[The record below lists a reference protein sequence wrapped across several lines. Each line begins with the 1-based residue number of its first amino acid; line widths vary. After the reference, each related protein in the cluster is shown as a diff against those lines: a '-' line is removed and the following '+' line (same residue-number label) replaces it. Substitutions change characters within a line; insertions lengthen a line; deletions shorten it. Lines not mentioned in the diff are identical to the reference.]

1 MLYYTCEIRGVKATA
16 VIPAYREEGRVGKV
30 VAGVKEYLADVLV
43 VDDGSP
49 DGTGAEAARAGASV
63 LRLEPNR
70 GKGAALLAGLAEA
83 RRRGFDVAVTLD
95 ADGQH
100 DAAAI
105 PAMLAALARGADVV
119 IGTRMGD
126 VRGMP
131 PQRVF
136 SNTFTSAV
144 ISMLAGRMVR
154 DSQTGYRALRLAA
167 VEKLPLVRRG
177 FDLESEMLLKAARA
191 GARIAHVTV
200 PTIYADEKSKI
211 NVLADTYRFFRVV
224 FADMAERLER

>member
-1 MLYYTCEIRGVKATA
+1 M
-16 VIPAYREEGRVGKV
+16 GRV
-30 VAGVKEYLADVLV
+30 VAAVKEYLADVLV

-63 LRLEPNR
+63 IRLEPNR

-83 RRRGFDVAVTLD
+83 RRRGFDAAVTVD

-105 PAMLAALARGADVV
+105 PAMLAALGRGADVV
-119 IGTRMGD
+119 IGTRMKD
-126 VRGMP
+126 LHGMP
-131 PQRVF
+131 PQRIF

-144 ISMLAGRMVR
+144 ISALAGRPVR
-154 DSQTGYRALRLAA
+154 DSQTGYRALRLVAL
-167 VEKLPLVRRG
+167 EKLPLKRRG

-191 GARIAHVTV
+191 GAKIAHVTV
-200 PTIYADEKSKI
+200 PTIYGDERSKI
-211 NVLADTYRFFRVV
+211 NVLADTYRFLRVV
-224 FADMAERLER
+224 VADLAERLQR

>member
-1 MLYYTCEIRGVKATA
+1 MKAIA

-30 VAGVKEYLADVLV
+30 VAAVREYLADVLV

-63 LRLEPNR
+63 IRLEPNR

-83 RRRGFDVAVTLD
+83 RRRGFEAAVTLD

-119 IGTRMGD
+119 IGTRMRNL
-126 VRGMP
+126 RGMP

-144 ISMLAGRMVR
+144 VSMLAGRLVR

-167 VEKLPLVRRG
+167 VEKLPLKRRG

-191 GARIAHVTV
+191 GARIKHVPV
-200 PTIYADEKSKI
+200 PTIYGDERSKI
-211 NVLADTYRFFRVV
+211 NAAADTFRFFRVV
-224 FADMAERLER
+224 VAELAGRLER

>member
-1 MLYYTCEIRGVKATA
+1 M
-16 VIPAYREEGRVGKV
+16 GRV
-30 VAGVKEYLADVLV
+30 VAAVKEYLADVLV

-63 LRLEPNR
+63 IRLEPNR

-83 RRRGFDVAVTLD
+83 RRRGFDAAVTVD

-105 PAMLAALARGADVV
+105 PAMLAALGRGADVV
-119 IGTRMGD
+119 IGTRMKD
-126 VRGMP
+126 LRGMP
-131 PQRVF
+131 PQRIF

-144 ISMLAGRMVR
+144 ISALAGRPVR

-167 VEKLPLVRRG
+167 LEKLPLKRRG
-177 FDLESEMLLKAARA
+177 FDLESEMLLKAARG
-191 GARIAHVTV
+191 GAKIAHVTV
-200 PTIYADEKSKI
+200 PTIYGDERSKI
-211 NVLADTYRFFRVV
+211 NVLADTYRFLRVV
-224 FADMAERLER
+224 VADLAERLQR

>member
-1 MLYYTCEIRGVKATA
+1 MKAIA

-30 VAGVKEYLADVLV
+30 VAAVKEHLADVLV

-49 DGTGAEAARAGASV
+49 DGTGAEAAQAGASV
-63 LRLEPNR
+63 IRLEPNR

-83 RRRGFDVAVTLD
+83 RRRGFEAAVTLD

-100 DAAAI
+100 DAAAV
-105 PAMLAALARGADVV
+105 PAMLAALAHGADVV
-119 IGTRMGD
+119 IGTRMRD

-131 PQRVF
+131 PQRIF

-144 ISMLAGRMVR
+144 VSMLAGRMVR
-154 DSQTGYRALRLAA
+154 DSQTGYRALRLATLK
-167 VEKLPLVRRG
+167 KLPLKRRG

-191 GARIAHVTV
+191 GARIKHVRV
-200 PTIYADEKSKI
+200 PTIYGDECSKI
-211 NVLADTYRFFRVV
+211 NAAADTLRFFRVV
-224 FADMAERLER
+224 VADLAERLER

>member
-1 MLYYTCEIRGVKATA
+1 MNAIAI
-16 VIPAYREEGRVGKV
+16 IPAFREEGRVGKV
-30 VAGVKEYLADVLV
+30 VAAVRGYLADVLV

-49 DGTGAEAARAGASV
+49 DGTGAEAAGAGASV
-63 LRLEPNR
+63 VRLEPNR

-83 RRRGFDVAVTLD
+83 RRRGFDAAVTLD

-100 DAAAI
+100 DASAI
-105 PAMLAALARGADVV
+105 PAMLEALARGADVV
-119 IGTRMGD
+119 IGTRMKN

-131 PQRVF
+131 PQRIF

-144 ISMLAGRMVR
+144 ISALAGRLVR

-167 VEKLPLVRRG
+167 VENQPLTRRG
-177 FDLESEMLLKAARA
+177 FDLESEMLIRAARA
-191 GARIAHVTV
+191 GAKIAHVSV
-200 PTIYADEKSKI
+200 PTIYGDEKSKI

-224 FADMAERLER
+224 FADLVARLER

>member
-1 MLYYTCEIRGVKATA
+1 MKAIA
-16 VIPAYREEGRVGKV
+16 IIPAYREEGRVGKV
-30 VAGVKEYLADVLV
+30 VAAAKKHLAEVLV

-49 DGTGAEAARAGASV
+49 DGTGAAAARAGAAV
-63 LRLEPNR
+63 IRLEPNQ

-83 RRRGFDVAVTLD
+83 RRRGFEAAVTLD

-119 IGTRMGD
+119 IGTRMNNL
-126 VRGMP
+126 RGMP
-131 PQRVF
+131 PQRIF

-144 ISMLAGRMVR
+144 VSVLAGRLVR
-154 DSQTGYRALRLAA
+154 DSQTGYRALRLGALD
-167 VEKLPLVRRG
+167 KLPLVRRG

-191 GARIAHVTV
+191 GARINHVTV
-200 PTIYADEKSKI
+200 PTIYGDEKSKI

-224 FADMAERLER
+224 VAYLAERLER

>member
-1 MLYYTCEIRGVKATA
+1 LLYYTCEIRGVKAIA

-30 VAGVKEYLADVLV
+30 VAAAREYLADVLV

-49 DGTGAEAARAGASV
+49 DGTGAEAASAGASV

-70 GKGAALLAGLAEA
+70 GKGAALLAGLQEA

-105 PAMLAALARGADVV
+105 PAMLAALARGADIV
-119 IGTRMGD
+119 IGTRMQD
-126 VRGMP
+126 VHGMP
-131 PQRVF
+131 PQRIF

-144 ISMLAGRMVR
+144 ISVLAGRLVR

-167 VEKLPLVRRG
+167 LERLPLVRRG

-191 GARIAHVTV
+191 GARIGHVPV
-200 PTIYADEKSKI
+200 PTIYGDERSKI

-224 FADMAERLER
+224 VADLAGRLER